1 MLRMLDLVMWS
12 YYDTN
17 ACHFNNNVTPN
28 VLARTFSMMNLTAM
42 MQLQQQAV
50 KIRRLV
56 VLRDWLLYSAD
67 ARARVRQRDRHH
79 TAHVRAPCH
88 LPEQD
93 ERPQRLFPHAPHS
106 SAAEAAHAGVL
117 PDDLVTQQRH
127 RHAGGDPLELNAHV
141 CVTTRNSAIAE
152 GPRDASCQLKS
163 CQLQR
168 NIAETTCTTSP
179 EQIEVMKLKGY
190 SGPTCNKHVHSTI
203 TRSSGFHCLI
213 GVINKPTTVELCI
226 SPVHRLLAVA
236 KFSMSTM
243 YKLLTWLWPRPPRKH
258 SLITRLRHR
267 MANSVQ
273 NLTSLGSP
281 GTKLW
286 MAVQNAENG
295 VIWGS

>member
-17 ACHFNNNVTPN
+17 TCHFNNNVTPN

-127 RHAGGDPLELNAHV
+127 RHAGGDPLELHAHGV
-141 CVTTRNSAIAE
+141 CDYKKLSYRRGTARCVVSVEILPIATQHCRNYLYDKSWTNRSYEVE
-152 GPRDASCQLKS
+152 G
-163 CQLQR
+163 LQW
-168 NIAETTCTTSP
+168 AD
-179 EQIEVMKLKGY
+179 V
-190 SGPTCNKHVHSTI
+190 
-203 TRSSGFHCLI
+203 
-213 GVINKPTTVELCI
+213 
-226 SPVHRLLAVA
+226 
-236 KFSMSTM
+236 
-243 YKLLTWLWPRPPRKH
+243 
-258 SLITRLRHR
+258 
-267 MANSVQ
+267 
-273 NLTSLGSP
+273 
-281 GTKLW
+281 
-286 MAVQNAENG
+286 
-295 VIWGS
+295 